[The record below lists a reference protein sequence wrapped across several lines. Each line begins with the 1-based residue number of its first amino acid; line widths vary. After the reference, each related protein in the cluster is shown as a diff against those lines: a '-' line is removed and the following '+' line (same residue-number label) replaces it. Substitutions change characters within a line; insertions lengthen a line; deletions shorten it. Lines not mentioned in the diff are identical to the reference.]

1 MTKIPETFFTTT
13 SYMTSFI
20 PSLVE
25 ETHADL
31 LSSMTNLSKAPTC
44 EILTVTAS
52 ENHGPPKD
60 LFYDVTCVGTYVP
73 EVGDLIALTDIKP
86 KCVDD
91 LNRSRNSYLIAYV
104 HQIRDNN
111 LSILSSKDIDT
122 RGYTNVADTKYQASF
137 RSYLTVSIQ

>member
-1 MTKIPETFFTTT
+1 
-13 SYMTSFI
+13 
-20 PSLVE
+20 
-25 ETHADL
+25 
-31 LSSMTNLSKAPTC
+31 MTNLSKTPTC

-122 RGYTNVADTKYQASF
+122 KGYTNVADTKYQASF
-137 RSYLTVSIQ
+137 MLYLTVSIQQGLAVWVDA